1 MFHLHH
7 KMSLQMY
14 DVVKTLKNSVVLLVT
29 VLKAFPEHQTA
40 DDVGHGVIDQ
50 FLGIKRFP

>member
-1 MFHLHH
+1 
-7 KMSLQMY
+7 MY